1 MSGPEVL
8 PGGGIDSAVLMP
20 PPSPPPP
27 ARNNVS
33 EMNPDEL
40 GGLASQASRDLEIKK
55 EQLKL
60 AMLELDLAERRERI
74 ANQQAERALKI
85 KERELEL
92 AEREAKQRSLL
103 NPPPPPP
110 PPPKGVPDLQV
121 SDSMMVAIPPGKVQA
136 KMASMKVSGEIGAN
150 VGDRQESPDDPPA
163 VAATAA
169 DDDAAAAAAAAAPQP
184 GEPPGNDDPAD
195 GELSGFDVGRN
206 GDLAAKVAAMHQ
218 HKDSLRKDYEDK
230 LGELDKQMAEAAI
243 AQHKREQ
250 LARKVAAE
258 AVREARTSRVSQLAN
273 LIAASLEMVKK
284 SGDALDSVVLK
295 LVDHIEQDTKE
306 QMTGRDGPKGDGN
319 DDVNSKDG
327 PNGMQDKLMKL
338 MLSSPSDEQLEDAV
352 AIMEGMK
359 PKAEWDNMQS
369 LTAQL
374 GNLTNYM
381 NRLEGK
387 MTDQEEAQAIADRV
401 LAEEAA
407 ANGEGGDPA
416 AADQG
421 GDGGA
426 PADGDPAAAPEP
438 QVEPATEAD
447 EVASEDLPVP
457 KELMEQ
463 LNVLRGKKKYLEE
476 IKQLELAVRALQEEQ
491 AAGFPPEVE
500 PPTVMPGDEEDDDNA
515 PAPEPAAE

>member
-33 EMNPDEL
+33 EMNPDAL
-40 GGLASQASRDLEIKK
+40 GGLASQASRDLQIKQ

-92 AEREAKQRSLL
+92 AEREAKQRALL

-121 SDSMMVAIPPGKVQA
+121 SDSMMVAIPPGRVQA

-169 DDDAAAAAAAAAPQP
+169 DDDAAAAAAAAQP

-206 GDLAAKVAAMHQ
+206 GDLAAKVAAMHK

-295 LVDHIEQDTKE
+295 LVDHIEEDTKE
-306 QMTGRDGPKGDGN
+306 QMTGRDGPTGDGN
-319 DDVNSKDG
+319 DDVNSEDG
-327 PNGMQDKLMKL
+327 PSGMQDKLMKL
-338 MLSSPSDEQLEDAV
+338 MLSSPTDEQLEDAV

-387 MTDQEEAQAIADRV
+387 MTDEEEAQAIADRV
-401 LAEEAA
+401 NAEVAA
-407 ANGEGGDPA
+407 KEGGGDPA
-416 AADQG
+416 AAAA
-421 GDGGA
+421 DGGA
-426 PADGDPAAAPEP
+426 GDDAPAAPPEP
-438 QVEPATEAD
+438 EVEAATAAD
-447 EVASEDLPVP
+447 ETASDDLPVP
-457 KELMEQ
+457 KELVEQ

-500 PPTVMPGDEEDDDNA
+500 PPTVMPGDEDDDDA
-515 PAPEPAAE
+515 PAPAPDADAQ

>member
-1 MSGPEVL
+1 
-8 PGGGIDSAVLMP
+8 
-20 PPSPPPP
+20 
-27 ARNNVS
+27 
-33 EMNPDEL
+33 
-40 GGLASQASRDLEIKK
+40 
-55 EQLKL
+55 
-60 AMLELDLAERRERI
+60 
-74 ANQQAERALKI
+74 
-85 KERELEL
+85 
-92 AEREAKQRSLL
+92 
-103 NPPPPPP
+103 
-110 PPPKGVPDLQV
+110 
-121 SDSMMVAIPPGKVQA
+121 
-136 KMASMKVSGEIGAN
+136 
-150 VGDRQESPDDPPA
+150 
-163 VAATAA
+163 
-169 DDDAAAAAAAAAPQP
+169 
-184 GEPPGNDDPAD
+184 
-195 GELSGFDVGRN
+195 
-206 GDLAAKVAAMHQ
+206 
-218 HKDSLRKDYEDK
+218 
-230 LGELDKQMAEAAI
+230 MAEAAI

-258 AVREARTSRVSQLAN
+258 AIREARTSRVSQLAN

-295 LVDHIEQDTKE
+295 LVDHIEQDTQE
-306 QMTGRDGPKGDGN
+306 QMMGRDGPKGDGN

-327 PNGMQDKLMKL
+327 PSGMQDKLMKL
-338 MLSSPSDEQLEDAV
+338 MLSNPSDEQLEDAV

-381 NRLEGK
+381 SRLEGK
-387 MTDQEEAQAIADRV
+387 MTDEEEAQAIADRV

-416 AADQG
+416 AADQA
-421 GDGGA
+421 GDGA
-426 PADGDPAAAPEP
+426 PAAAPPEP
-438 QVEPATEAD
+438 EVEPATEAD
-447 EVASEDLPVP
+447 EVASDDLPVP

-500 PPTVMPGDEEDDDNA
+500 PPTVMPGDEDDDDNA

>member
-1 MSGPEVL
+1 MSGAEVL

-33 EMNPDEL
+33 EMNPDAL
-40 GGLASQASRDLEIKK
+40 GGFASQAARELEMKK

-92 AEREAKQRSLL
+92 AEREAKQRALL

-110 PPPKGVPDLQV
+110 PAPKAAPGLQV

-136 KMASMKVSGEIGAN
+136 KMASMKVSNEIGAN

-169 DDDAAAAAAAAAPQP
+169 DDDDAAAAAAAQP
-184 GEPPGNDDPAD
+184 GEPPGDDDPAD
-195 GELSGFDVGRN
+195 GELKGFDVGRN
-206 GDLAAKVAAMHQ
+206 GDLAAKVAAMHG

-243 AQHKREQ
+243 AQHKREV
-250 LARKVAAE
+250 LASKVAAE

-295 LVDHIEQDTKE
+295 LVDHIEQDTVE
-306 QMTGRDGPKGDGN
+306 QMEGRPGASKGSGN
-319 DDVNSKDG
+319 DDVNAGNG
-327 PNGMQDKLMKL
+327 PSGMQDKLMKL
-338 MLSSPSDEQLEDAV
+338 MLSNPSDDQLQDAV
-352 AIMEGMK
+352 AMMEGMK
-359 PKAEWDNMQS
+359 PKAEWDNMTS
-369 LTAQL
+369 LTANL
-374 GNLTNYM
+374 ANLTGYM

-387 MTDQEEAQAIADRV
+387 TTDEEDAQAIADRV

-407 ANGEGGDPA
+407 ANGEGPA
-416 AADQG
+416 DGAADG
-421 GDGGA
+421 ATGDAPAA
-426 PADGDPAAAPEP
+426 PADDG
-438 QVEPATEAD
+438 VEPATEAD

-457 KELMEQ
+457 KDMLEQ

-476 IKQLELAVRALQEEQ
+476 IKELEMAVRALQEEQ

-500 PPTVMPGDEEDDDNA
+500 PPVLGDEGDEGDEGAGDA
-515 PAPEPAAE
+515 APEPVAE

>member
-1 MSGPEVL
+1 MSGAEVL

-33 EMNPDEL
+33 EMNPDAL
-40 GGLASQASRDLEIKK
+40 GGFASQAARELEMKK

-92 AEREAKQRSLL
+92 AEREAKQRALL

-110 PPPKGVPDLQV
+110 PAPKAAPGLQV

-136 KMASMKVSGEIGAN
+136 KMASMKVSNEIGAN

-169 DDDAAAAAAAAAPQP
+169 DDDAAAAAAAAQP
-184 GEPPGNDDPAD
+184 GEPPGDDDPAD
-195 GELSGFDVGRN
+195 GELKGFDVGRN
-206 GDLAAKVAAMHQ
+206 GDLAAKVAAMHG

-243 AQHKREQ
+243 AQHKREV
-250 LARKVAAE
+250 LASKVAAE

-295 LVDHIEQDTKE
+295 LVDHIEQDTVE
-306 QMTGRDGPKGDGN
+306 QMEGRPGASKGSGN
-319 DDVNSKDG
+319 DDVNAENG
-327 PNGMQDKLMKL
+327 PSGMQDKLMKL
-338 MLSSPSDEQLEDAV
+338 MLSNPSDDQLQDAV
-352 AIMEGMK
+352 AMMEGMK
-359 PKAEWDNMQS
+359 PKAEWDNMTS
-369 LTAQL
+369 LTANL
-374 GNLTNYM
+374 ANLTGYM

-387 MTDQEEAQAIADRV
+387 TTDEEDAQAIADRV

-407 ANGEGGDPA
+407 ANGEGPA
-416 AADQG
+416 DGAADG
-421 GDGGA
+421 ATGDAPAA
-426 PADGDPAAAPEP
+426 PADDG
-438 QVEPATEAD
+438 VEPATEAD

-457 KELMEQ
+457 KEMLEQ

-476 IKQLELAVRALQEEQ
+476 IKELEMAVRALQEEQ

-500 PPTVMPGDEEDDDNA
+500 PPVLGDEGDEGDEGAGDA
-515 PAPEPAAE
+515 APEPAAE

>member
-33 EMNPDEL
+33 EMNPDAL

-92 AEREAKQRSLL
+92 AEREAKQRALL

-121 SDSMMVAIPPGKVQA
+121 SDSMMVAIPPGRVQA

-169 DDDAAAAAAAAAPQP
+169 DDDDAAAAAA
-184 GEPPGNDDPAD
+184 EPGNDDPAD

-206 GDLAAKVAAMHQ
+206 GDLAAKVAAMHK

-295 LVDHIEQDTKE
+295 LVDHIEEDTKE
-306 QMTGRDGPKGDGN
+306 QMTGRDGPTGDGN
-319 DDVNSKDG
+319 DDVNSEDG
-327 PNGMQDKLMKL
+327 PSGMQDKLMKL
-338 MLSSPSDEQLEDAV
+338 MLSSPTDEQLEDAV

-381 NRLEGK
+381 SRLEGK
-387 MTDQEEAQAIADRV
+387 MTDEEEAQAIADRV

-421 GDGGA
+421 GDGA
-426 PADGDPAAAPEP
+426 PAAAAPEP
-438 QVEPATEAD
+438 EVEPATEAD
-447 EVASEDLPVP
+447 EVASDDLPVP

-500 PPTVMPGDEEDDDNA
+500 PPTVMPGDEDDDDNA

>member
-33 EMNPDEL
+33 EMNPDAL
-40 GGLASQASRDLEIKK
+40 GGLASQASRDLQIKQ

-92 AEREAKQRSLL
+92 AEREAKQRALL

-121 SDSMMVAIPPGKVQA
+121 SDSMMVAIPPGRVQA

-169 DDDAAAAAAAAAPQP
+169 DDDDAAAAAA
-184 GEPPGNDDPAD
+184 EPGNDDPAD

-206 GDLAAKVAAMHQ
+206 GDLAAKVAAMHK

-295 LVDHIEQDTKE
+295 LVDHIEEDTKE
-306 QMTGRDGPKGDGN
+306 QMTGRDGPTGDGN
-319 DDVNSKDG
+319 DDVNSEDG
-327 PNGMQDKLMKL
+327 PSGMQDKLMKL
-338 MLSSPSDEQLEDAV
+338 MLSSPTDEQLEDAV

-387 MTDQEEAQAIADRV
+387 MTDQEEAQAIADRIN
-401 LAEEAA
+401 AEVAA
-407 ANGEGGDPA
+407 KEGGDYPA
-416 AADQG
+416 AAAA
-421 GDGGA
+421 DGGA
-426 PADGDPAAAPEP
+426 GDDAPAAPPEP
-438 QVEPATEAD
+438 EVEAATAAD
-447 EVASEDLPVP
+447 ETASDDLPVP
-457 KELMEQ
+457 KELVEQ

-500 PPTVMPGDEEDDDNA
+500 PPTVMPGDEDDDDA
-515 PAPEPAAE
+515 PAPAPDADAQ

>member
-33 EMNPDEL
+33 EMNPDAL

-92 AEREAKQRSLL
+92 AEREAKQRALL

-121 SDSMMVAIPPGKVQA
+121 SDSMMVAIPPGRVQA

-169 DDDAAAAAAAAAPQP
+169 DDDAAAAAAAAQP

-206 GDLAAKVAAMHQ
+206 GDLAAKVAAMHK

-295 LVDHIEQDTKE
+295 LVDHIEQDTQE
-306 QMTGRDGPKGDGN
+306 QMMGRDGPKGDGN

-327 PNGMQDKLMKL
+327 PSGMQDKLMKL
-338 MLSSPSDEQLEDAV
+338 MLSNPSDEQLEDAV

-381 NRLEGK
+381 SRLEGK
-387 MTDQEEAQAIADRV
+387 MTDEEEAQAIADRV

-421 GDGGA
+421 GDGA
-426 PADGDPAAAPEP
+426 PAAAAPEP
-438 QVEPATEAD
+438 EVEPATEAD
-447 EVASEDLPVP
+447 EVASDDLPVP

-500 PPTVMPGDEEDDDNA
+500 PPTVMPGDEDDDDA
-515 PAPEPAAE
+515 PAPAPDADAQ